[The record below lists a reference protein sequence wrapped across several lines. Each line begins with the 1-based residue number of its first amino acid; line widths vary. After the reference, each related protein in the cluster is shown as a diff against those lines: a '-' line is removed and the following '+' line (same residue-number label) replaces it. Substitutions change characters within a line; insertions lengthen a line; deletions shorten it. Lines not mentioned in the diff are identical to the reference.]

1 MALAI
6 LQLKGQ
12 EQGKYIFEAD
22 IGTNTWYEFKIGK
35 SKRKY
40 RGLEFVDELQYQS
53 ALLQSP
59 VSENTGFQ
67 TRFLMSVE
75 SDKFR
80 GDSRF
85 MQLFSYKS
93 KSKVSPAVSEVLM
106 VVPSVMDLGDDFKL
120 PKMMSMYQH
129 QQTYNQP
136 SVEVRNAPFKLKD
149 NKVSEAFFFNTLLGA
164 IPGILTNALPMLGR
178 LLPGLQ
184 SAAPA
189 IGKIA
194 DTAGQLL
201 PELTKIIPTDVK
213 PGAEGAKQVLQ
224 NISPETI
231 RAILQIIQGQVSN
244 GSTNGHTNSNGNGNG
259 NGHAAAQSIKKYS
272 HDFAINPAM
281 LMQLAPLLE
290 KVLSPETIK
299 AIGDNP
305 VKLFKAVS
313 DSALK
318 FQKMELDHLEKI
330 NPGVDDPGFDSI
342 VQGMTYRK
350 QRYSQAKIAP
360 ALLAALPALMPVLEK
375 VLSPDMIKAIGEQP
389 VKLFNA
395 IAEAGLKHTQQE
407 LNHLEK
413 INPGVDDPAFD
424 NIVNSMS
431 VKSAVSIDSTF
442 SNAISIRFLNAKGI
456 VVAGKEKVVY
466 DKRNKIS
473 LPIEL
478 KANAKAKETATI
490 PKGIFQLIV
499 QDGDTME
506 VLLEKRFKEKNIALG
521 APLGVINLSSD
532 EAGRLPDN
540 KDLKVELTFNWRKGD
555 KTLGTFMNHY
565 IMLTDGYLFQ
575 RPGSEFT
582 THFALNDVNR
592 FRNYWH
598 KIWEGG
604 PTSHERWKIDF
615 ECKYYYHLNEEDASI
630 KKLSTRKKMVSDSTD
645 SEEDKDDYRR
655 KIKAKL
661 KSGMEISLE
670 AYNELLKLHDLSPLG
685 QEQLNAF
692 KSQEFVKQAALA
704 ARFSADFR
712 GRKGETSALWAYPEG
727 NFQSYTLSKVVTS
740 DATGMVT
747 ETQEE
752 EVQFPRFS
760 SVHFIG
766 TQSL

>member
-6 LQLKGQ
+6 LQLKSQ
-12 EQGKYIFEAD
+12 EPDKYIFEAD
-22 IGTNTWYEFKIGK
+22 TGTNIWYEFKIGK

-40 RGLEFVDELQYQS
+40 RGLEFVDEIQYQS
-53 ALLQSP
+53 TLLQSS

-67 TRFLMSVE
+67 TRFLISVE
-75 SDKFR
+75 SGKFR
-80 GDSRF
+80 DDSRF

-93 KSKVSPAVSEVLM
+93 KSKISPAISEVLT
-106 VVPSVMDLGDDFKL
+106 VVPSVRDWNDDFKL
-120 PKMMSMYQH
+120 PKMMSIQRQ
-129 QQTYNQP
+129 QQTYNQQMV
-136 SVEVRNAPFKLKD
+136 SVRNAPFKLKD

-164 IPGILTNALPMLGR
+164 IPGLLTNALPMLGK

-184 SAAPA
+184 SAAPT

-213 PGAEGAKQVLQ
+213 PGADGAKQVLQ

-244 GSTNGHTNSNGNGNG
+244 GSTNGNG
-259 NGHAAAQSIKKYS
+259 NGHTTAQSLKKYS

-330 NPGVDDPGFDSI
+330 NPGVDDAGFDSI
-342 VQGMTYRK
+342 VQGMTHRRP
-350 QRYSQAKIAP
+350 RYSQAKIAP

-395 IAEAGLKHTQQE
+395 IADAGLKHTQQE

-442 SNAISIRFLNAKGI
+442 SNAVSIKFLNARGMS
-456 VVAGKEKVVY
+456 VAGKEKVVY
-466 DKRNKIS
+466 DKRSKIS
-473 LPIEL
+473 LPVEL
-478 KANAKAKETATI
+478 KINAKAGKTATI
-490 PKGIFQLIV
+490 PKGIFQLII

-506 VLLEKRFKEKNIALG
+506 VLLEKKYKEKNIAL
-521 APLGVINLSSD
+521 AVPLSIVNISPD
-532 EAGRLPDN
+532 EAKVLPVN
-540 KDLKVELTFNWRKGD
+540 KDLKVELTFNWKKGD

-565 IMLTDGYLFQ
+565 ILLTDGYLFQ
-575 RPGSEFT
+575 RAGSEFT
-582 THFALNDVNR
+582 NHFALNDVNQY
-592 FRNYWH
+592 RNYWH

-615 ECKYYYHLNEEDASI
+615 ECKYYYHLNEEDANI
-630 KKLSTRKKMVSDSTD
+630 RKLSTKKKKVSDTAD
-645 SEEDKDDYRR
+645 NEEDDYRR
-655 KIKAKL
+655 KIKARL

-670 AYNELLKLHDLSPLG
+670 AYNELLKLHDLPALD
-685 QEQLNAF
+685 QEKLNAF
-692 KSQEFVKQAALA
+692 RSQEFAKQAAVA

-727 NFQSYTLSKVVTS
+727 NFQTYTLSKVLAA
-740 DATGMVT
+740 DATGLVI
-747 ETQEE
+747 EVQEE
-752 EVQFPRFS
+752 EVQFPKFS

>member
-12 EQGKYIFEAD
+12 EPGRYIFEAD
-22 IGTNTWYEFKIGK
+22 IGTNSWYEFKIGK
-35 SKRKY
+35 SKRKF
-40 RGLEFVDELQYQS
+40 RGMEFVDEVQYQS
-53 ALLQSP
+53 TLIKSP
-59 VSENTGFQ
+59 VKENTGFQ
-67 TRFLMSVE
+67 THFLISLE
-75 SDKFR
+75 SGKFE
-80 GDSRF
+80 GDSRY
-85 MQLFSYKS
+85 MQLFSYKT
-93 KSKVSPAVSEVLM
+93 KTKISPAISEVLT
-106 VVPSVMDLGDDFKL
+106 VVPSVRDWNDDFKL
-120 PKMMSMYQH
+120 PKMMSMH
-129 QQTYNQP
+129 QQTYDQQ
-136 SVEVRNAPFKLKD
+136 SIVVRNAPFKLKD

-164 IPGILTNALPMLGR
+164 VPGILNNALPMLGK

-184 SAAPA
+184 SAAPT
-189 IGKIA
+189 ISKIA
-194 DTAGQLL
+194 DTAGKIL
-201 PELTKIIPTDVK
+201 PELTKVIPKDVK

-231 RAILQIIQGQVSN
+231 SAILQIIQGQVG
-244 GSTNGHTNSNGNGNG
+244 GSTNGHSNGSSKA
-259 NGHAAAQSIKKYS
+259 NGHAATQSLQKYS

-330 NPGVDDPGFDSI
+330 NPGVDDPGLDSI
-342 VQGMTYRK
+342 VKGMAYGRP
-350 QRYSQAKIAP
+350 RYSQAKIAP
-360 ALLAALPALMPVLEK
+360 ALLAALPALMPVLQK

-395 IAEAGLKHTQQE
+395 IANAGLKHTQQE

-442 SNAISIRFLNAKGI
+442 SNMVSIKFLNAKGI
-456 VVAGKEKVVY
+456 IVAGKEKVVY
-466 DKRNKIS
+466 DRRNKIS

-478 KANAKAKETATI
+478 QVSAKAKEAVITI
-490 PKGIFQLIV
+490 PKGIFQLII

-506 VLLEKRFKEKNIALG
+506 VLLEKKIKEKNIALG
-521 APLGVINLSSD
+521 SPLDVVNLSSD
-532 EAGRLPDN
+532 EAKKLPVH
-540 KDLKVELTFNWRKGD
+540 KDLKVELTFNWKKGD
-555 KTLGTFMNHY
+555 KILGTFMNHY
-565 IMLTDGYLFQ
+565 IVLTDGYLFQ
-575 RPGSEFT
+575 RAGSEFT
-582 THFALNDVNR
+582 THFVLNDVDQ

-604 PTSHERWKIDF
+604 PTSHKRWKIDF

-630 KKLSTRKKMVSDSTD
+630 KKLSTRKKKVSDSAHSD
-645 SEEDKDDYRR
+645 DAGDDYRR
-655 KIKAKL
+655 KISAKL

-670 AYNELLKLHDLSPLG
+670 AYNELLKLHDLPPLD
-685 QEQLNAF
+685 QEKLNAF
-692 KSQEFVKQAALA
+692 RSQEFVKQAATA

-712 GRKGETSALWAYPEG
+712 GRQGETSALWAYPEG
-727 NFQSYTLSKVVTS
+727 NFQSYTLSKVVAA

-747 ETQEE
+747 EVQDE
-752 EVQFPRFS
+752 EVQFPKFS